1 MTVSAPQARA
11 PVDVAPRAAPPA
23 RRRGWRWWLYT
34 ALVGAAAAWLAFTVA
49 HLVLSGQWWF
59 WLVVDAVPPPAF
71 LVLPVL
77 LGVAAAPCR
86 RSRWPVALLAAAALL
101 LGGPLSGVNVAGL
114 RGADGP
120 APPDAIRVFSW
131 NTGYWDEG
139 GQTAAMHEL
148 LRTADADVYLLQE
161 YWYAYSSGPAESALD
176 QLRAEFPGF
185 HLAVVGELVTLSR
198 FPILRRIPLEA
209 PDMPPATAG
218 SAEHWRYKVLR
229 TDLDLG
235 QGRVLST
242 YNLHLPVQLSPDHSP
257 LDGEFYRIVREQHAQ
272 REPQWRALA
281 RDVAANPNPR
291 LVAGDLNTSP
301 AMGDLA
307 KMPDGLR
314 SANHATSSPF
324 PATWS
329 DTSGWPR
336 WWQLDWAFV
345 SATVRVH
352 SYRIGGGT
360 GGLSD
365 HRSQQLVISTR

>member
-1 MTVSAPQARA
+1 
-11 PVDVAPRAAPPA
+11 
-23 RRRGWRWWLYT
+23 
-34 ALVGAAAAWLAFTVA
+34 
-49 HLVLSGQWWF
+49 
-59 WLVVDAVPPPAF
+59 
-71 LVLPVL
+71 
-77 LGVAAAPCR
+77 
-86 RSRWPVALLAAAALL
+86 
-101 LGGPLSGVNVAGL
+101 VNVAGL
-114 RGADGP
+114 RGPDGP
-120 APPDAIRVFSW
+120 APGDAIRVFSW

-229 TDLDLG
+229 ADLDLG

-257 LDGEFYRIVREQHAQ
+257 LDGEFYRIVRKQHAQ

-281 RDVAANPNPR
+281 RDVAANRNPR
-291 LVAGDLNTSP
+291 LVAGDFNTSP

-314 SANHATSSPF
+314 STNHATSSPF

-352 SYRIGGGT
+352 SYRIGGRT